1 MHAPVEKIVA
11 PPGQWPGGAAEA
23 ATKIGAMRVPKNLA
37 NWAPMAALALLA
49 AGFSLA
55 SSQFH
60 TAANLQ
66 AILEA
71 SAVPLII
78 AVGITFVILQGSI
91 DLSIEGVTAI
101 AGIGLSLLVAN
112 SSSSLE
118 FGWWGVTGVLVGGLL
133 FGLANGALHHLLR
146 MPSLIVTLSTWF
158 IGLGVAALLFPSRQP
173 QVLDQR
179 LLDLSILKI
188 AGISPIVY
196 VSAAVLTVGVVLQGM
211 TRFGRLSYAI
221 GEDERLVRMSGIAVG
236 RHKVAAYAISG
247 FTAALAGVFL
257 TCQSGVGNPTAGQ
270 GFLFPAISAAV
281 IGGTLLSGARGGVLQ
296 TALGVFI
303 LQVLEN
309 GMVLVGANPL
319 SQQIVEGATITIAVA
334 IGGYPLIRKLRVVK

>member
-1 MHAPVEKIVA
+1 
-11 PPGQWPGGAAEA
+11 
-23 ATKIGAMRVPKNLA
+23 MRIPRNLA
-37 NWAPMAALALLA
+37 DWAPLAALAILA

-55 SSQFH
+55 SSHFR
-60 TAANLQ
+60 TAANMQ

-71 SAVPLII
+71 SAVPLIV

-91 DLSIEGVTAI
+91 DLSIEGVSAM

-118 FGWWGVTGVLVGGLL
+118 FGWWGVAFVLVGGVL

-173 QVLDQR
+173 QLLDQQI
-179 LLDLSILKI
+179 LDLSMLKI
-188 AGISPIVY
+188 VGVSPIVY
-196 VSAAVLTVGVVLQGM
+196 VSAAVLAVGVILQKM

-221 GEDERLVRMSGIAVG
+221 GEDERLARMSGIAVG
-236 RHKVAAYAISG
+236 RHKLTAYAISG

-257 TCQSGVGNPTAGQ
+257 TSQVGVGDPTAGQ

-296 TALGVFI
+296 SAVGVFI